1 LRRGAQPLSINPL
14 SKQINPGSRQKIGL
28 ERAGRGKEKQKRK
41 EKILLLSSFTKEDE
55 RLVKKQ
61 IFVG

>member
-1 LRRGAQPLSINPL
+1 
-14 SKQINPGSRQKIGL
+14 L

-41 EKILLLSSFTKEDE
+41 EKILLLSSFTKEDG

>member
-28 ERAGRGKEKQKRK
+28 ERAGRGKEEK